1 MSSYL
6 KPYAD
11 MLWPKFWPRIWITR
25 KYWRERRKKRGRSPL
40 QVAGPLIKIEGLHVS
55 KNGVNSVLTTMADI

>member
-25 KYWRERRKKRGRSPL
+25 KYWRERGKKGGKAHCKLLVPW
-40 QVAGPLIKIEGLHVS
+40 
-55 KNGVNSVLTTMADI
+55 